1 MSAHYPAE
9 DTARRNRRT
18 ALILA
23 LVAAAF
29 MIGFVLKIWLK

>member
-1 MSAHYPAE
+1 MNGHSPAE

-23 LVAAAF
+23 SVAAAF
-29 MIGFVLKIWLK
+29 MIGFVVKIWLT